1 MGVSI
6 SGGYACVADD
16 EAGLRVID
24 VGNPHAPSE
33 VGFLDTPG
41 FAGMVVGCGESTYVA
56 DGSAGLRVID
66 AGTPESPT
74 EVGSHLPP
82 IRVPATE
89 DCGGLFYVEET
100 PDGVEIVQD
109 CEAVAID
116 DGDRYPSTLQER
128 NPS

>member
-6 SGGYACVADD
+6 SGRYACVADD

-24 VGNPHAPSE
+24 VRDPCAPFE

-41 FAGMVVGCGESTYVA
+41 FAGMVVGCGESTYLA

-66 AGTPESPT
+66 AGTPESPA

-82 IRVPATE
+82 IRVPVTE
-89 DCGGLFYVEET
+89 KCGGLFSVDQT

-116 DGDRYPSTLQER
+116 EVDRYPSTLQER